1 MSVAV
6 TSADPA
12 ADRTPTPPSGLS
24 AAQVAERRAAGLG
37 NSPPPATSR
46 TYREIVTENVFT
58 FVNNVLFVLGIA
70 LVLVGRPIDA
80 LVSLGVISTNIIVGI
95 VQEVRAKRTLDRI
108 ALLTRPSAHVVR
120 DGEVGDVP
128 PEDLVVGDL
137 LAIEAGDQVV
147 VDGAV

>member
-1 MSVAV
+1 MTA
-6 TSADPA
+6 TAEPLPA
-12 ADRTPTPPSGLS
+12 GAAATTTPPAGLTS
-24 AAQVAERRAAGLG
+24 AQVAERRALGLG

-46 TYREIVTENVFT
+46 TYREIITENVFT

-70 LVLVGRPIDA
+70 LVLVGRPVDA

-120 DGEVGDVP
+120 DGEVADIL
-128 PEDLVVGDL
+128 PE
-137 LAIEAGDQVV
+137 E
-147 VDGAV
+147 